1 MTAAAAAPSQ
11 SPEEEEAALEC
22 VPRTAPK
29 PAPAPP
35 IPRPKATPAATVAL
49 SGRPTPG
56 GAPPYGFSAKPPK
69 TPFAALRPG
78 ADVAEVLAPP
88 PMAPPPDAAFWAAAR
103 GEGQRPRAAAPPAA
117 DPRAR
122 KRAKK
127 VSAKA
132 LQAAA
137 ADVAAPAPAQRG
149 GLDGLGSYTPPGAP
163 APGRITIRVLGPR
176 ALEEETCVVN
186 STAALRE
193 LFEAHATRKGVA
205 GFALRFSVANLS

>member
-1 MTAAAAAPSQ
+1 
-11 SPEEEEAALEC
+11 
-22 VPRTAPK
+22 
-29 PAPAPP
+29 
-35 IPRPKATPAATVAL
+35 
-49 SGRPTPG
+49 
-56 GAPPYGFSAKPPK
+56 
-69 TPFAALRPG
+69 
-78 ADVAEVLAPP
+78 
-88 PMAPPPDAAFWAAAR
+88 MAPPPDAAFWAAAR

-132 LQAAA
+132 QQAAA

-149 GLDGLGSYTPPGAP
+149 GLGGLGSYAPPGAP

-186 STAALRE
+186 STTALRE

-205 GFALRFSVANLS
+205 GFALRFSVANLSSPALTGNETPASLGLVDGSEIIVARCAPPAPALSGGLGGAWLPTVIVSPFQRPALVIVSLPVSASRGRRSQAKRSASTATPLRVA